1 MTTNVQR
8 RDYTPPPPLDEGY
21 WAALLREG
29 EFAEPV
35 PMEQAQNGENL
46 SVDEAPDEVIQPQT
60 EPAEQSDW
68 VEIQRIMDND
78 EVVEL
83 QAIGYNRGGLLV
95 EWHSLRGFVPA

>member
-35 PMEQAQNGENL
+35 PIGAGTENGDADAGRC
-46 SVDEAPDEVIQPQT
+46 SA
-60 EPAEQSDW
+60 
-68 VEIQRIMDND
+68 
-78 EVVEL
+78 
-83 QAIGYNRGGLLV
+83 G
-95 EWHSLRGFVPA
+95 

>member
-8 RDYTPPPPLDEGY
+8 RDFTPPPPLDEGY

-35 PMEQAQNGENL
+35 PTAPEEETAEAEQPEFAHKQP
-46 SVDEAPDEVIQPQT
+46 SVPVQY
-60 EPAEQSDW
+60 QSDW
-68 VEIQRIMDND
+68 DEIHRIMAND

-83 QAIGYNRGGLLV
+83 SAIGYNRGGLLV
-95 EWHSLRGFVPA
+95 EWRSLR